1 MKQKFSVI
9 ISIFLRTDD
18 IVQMLLKKEDGD
30 GKNLENS
37 RNSTHIHVSH

>member
-9 ISIFLRTDD
+9 IYIFLRTDD
-18 IVQMLLKKEDGD
+18 IVQMLLKTKDGD
-30 GKNLENS
+30 GKHLGNF